1 MPTNKSFS
9 LTCTLRQCTCGCA
22 SCLLLQAGDDEDD
35 DGDTVD
41 AGEDD
46 DDGVASKPESQL
58 DVRLQVRT
66 LITIIIMLCMDTV
79 YVCAISATYICT
91 KVTVPT
97 KIDHLRAK

>member
-1 MPTNKSFS
+1 M
-9 LTCTLRQCTCGCA
+9 
-22 SCLLLQAGDDEDD
+22 LLQAGDDED

-46 DDGVASKPESQL
+46 DDGVANKPQSQL

-79 YVCAISATYICT
+79 YVCTITAAYIY
-91 KVTVPT
+91 
-97 KIDHLRAK
+97 A